1 LGNGKVKTSRYFS
14 SFILRL
20 FEEIDLVLTKPLE
33 AMLSSLIICLLENN
47 KAHLTTLARA
57 LPMDDAN
64 EMAHAQRIRRFLSN
78 KGISPAKTVLPLIR
92 LLRPILSHLSE
103 IVLVMDQTSWEKR
116 NKMINI
122 LSVALSYKGRAIPLF
137 WIVRNQKGNSSF
149 DHWKEVLTPVIE
161 GLQQMEWLIGI
172 PIHVVADRE
181 FASPKLAFWLFDT
194 YHVDSTLRIKRSMYL
209 SSDGISETKISVLL
223 NEMASGT
230 RYELYNQIVTRD
242 CQFKMNVVLRWDEG
256 YDEPLIVTTTL
267 ANPGI
272 ADTIYEKRFGI
283 EPMHKDWK
291 SNAFELN
298 KTRVTDPKRIE
309 TLLIPIAFAYVI
321 CVLEGEERENNGD
334 IRKPPK
340 GKNRMI
346 GLFLNGIRTIA
357 NHIKD
362 TTVTQF
368 KNFIRDLFKPFFN
381 AWRIPIFS

>member
-1 LGNGKVKTSRYFS
+1 
-14 SFILRL
+14 L

-33 AMLSSLIICLLENN
+33 AMLSTLIICLLENN

-92 LLRPILSHLSE
+92 LLRPILSNLSE

-116 NKMINI
+116 NKRINI

-137 WIVRNQKGNSSF
+137 WIVRDQKGNSSF

-161 GLQQMEWLIGI
+161 GLQKMEWLIGI

-209 SSDGISETKISVLL
+209 SSDGISETKIAVLL

-256 YDEPLIVTTTL
+256 YEEPLVVTTTL
-267 ANPGI
+267 ANPGM
-272 ADTIYEKRFGI
+272 ADTIYGKRFGI

-321 CVLEGEERENNGD
+321 SVLEGEEKEKNGE

-357 NHIKD
+357 KYIKD
-362 TTVTQF
+362 TTITQF
-368 KNFIRDLFKPFFN
+368 KSFIRDLFKPFFD